1 MNNND
6 QHKDSELFEKMFDNV
21 LDDALFKMAAE
32 HDPSLPDDEPVEF
45 SEEHK
50 RKIEQIF
57 NRAKKRERKLIF
69 RNNVKRAAICAAVF
83 LLLLAITAMSVGAVR
98 NRVLN
103 FFHNTEETNTKIG
116 ISNEFIEETY
126 SDENITM
133 NYIPYG
139 FSLEKKQINFGS
151 FDYKFSSEMQYYII
165 HIINMSNYSGNYT
178 IDTEK
183 AEIERMMINE
193 NDCYYIENSNGK
205 TIIINNGEKTCT
217 IQGDIEKDEIIKI
230 AQNLEIK

>member
-1 MNNND
+1 MNNNN
-6 QHKDSELFEKMFDNV
+6 QHENKELFEKMFDNV
-21 LDDALFKMAAE
+21 LDSALAKMAAE
-32 HDPSLPDDEPVEF
+32 PDPELPDDEPVEF

-50 RKIEQIF
+50 NKIEQIF
-57 NRAKKRERKLIF
+57 NRAKKRERKLMF
-69 RNNVKRAAICAAVF
+69 RNNVKRAAICAVVLI
-83 LLLLAITAMSVGAVR
+83 LLLGITAMSVGAVR
-98 NRVLN
+98 NRILN
-103 FFHNTEETNTKIG
+103 FIHNIEETNAKIG
-116 ISNEFIEETY
+116 ISNELTEETY
-126 SDENITM
+126 SDENITL

-139 FSLEKKQINFGS
+139 FSLEKKQIKF
-151 FDYKFSSEMQYYII
+151 YKFSSEMQYYTI
-165 HIINMSNYSGNYT
+165 HIINISDSSGNDT

-205 TIIINNGEKTCT
+205 TIIISNGEKICT